1 MSKLG
6 GGKAARQARKRER
19 QLKRDEK
26 KRTSKWQDRSSARG
40 VEKPRCNSRR
50 CKNPGTKTAAQ
61 RQREREAR
69 QDERRNKREDRKDER
84 VDARKKRVTKRVER
98 KKEIKSNI
106 DKKKTKP
113 DINTSIEFDLLND
126 GGKKGV
132 WRYRGK
138 KKKKKENEPSLTPP
152 SPSSEKSK
160 NPRFL

>member
-6 GGKAARQARKRER
+6 GGKAERQARKQRRRLEREER
-19 QLKRDEK
+19 
-26 KRTSKWQDRSSARG
+26 KRTKKWQDRSSAGG

-69 QDERRNKREDRKDER
+69 RDERRNKRDDRKDER
-84 VDARKKRVTKRVER
+84 ADARNKRVNKREKA
-98 KKEIKSNI
+98 KKEREE
-106 DKKKTKP
+106 KK
-113 DINTSIEFDLLND
+113 INTSIEFDLLTD

-138 KKKKKENEPSLTPP
+138 KKKQTKPSYSPP
-152 SPSSEKSK
+152 NPSSEKSK